1 MKRLSS
7 DNFRILVSGFI
18 LVFGLLSTPP
28 AVFAIAQKGQ
38 PAPPFKVTS
47 ISGQPLSL
55 ANYKG
60 HVLILDFFASWCE
73 PCKRSIPHIMELNK
87 KYGKQGLQIL
97 GLSLDE
103 DKDDLVEFA
112 GPLKLNYPV
121 ALANEDLQTEYG
133 LRSIPTLFI
142 INKKG
147 IITEKFMG
155 MTDEVKKNIETTIKR
170 LLAE

>member
-1 MKRLSS
+1 
-7 DNFRILVSGFI
+7 
-18 LVFGLLSTPP
+18 
-28 AVFAIAQKGQ
+28 
-38 PAPPFKVTS
+38 
-47 ISGQPLSL
+47 
-55 ANYKG
+55 
-60 HVLILDFFASWCE
+60 
-73 PCKRSIPHIMELNK
+73 
-87 KYGKQGLQIL
+87 
-97 GLSLDE
+97 
-103 DKDDLVEFA
+103 LVEFA